1 MRPTTAAGAPLR
13 VPLVLDVPLADV
25 LPDSST
31 STPGESLRW
40 VYGDDVGDRWL
51 DEGTRLDYPTMIRAA
66 HRALGEA
73 GALADVRVVV
83 LAVAVPD
90 LQHDRLLGGFVTHLF
105 GDVPFAF
112 AVTDQGSA
120 GPFTA
125 LRLAH
130 EQLLGTGGRAVVV
143 ALEQCTL
150 PPGGSRRPGRDR
162 VVVIVA
168 DHGPL
173 GRAVDDLV
181 VRRTLGTPLGTGSLV
196 VPLDA
201 GGLPRTESSRR
212 PDPDAC
218 STGVWEVLA
227 RLTADP
233 VIHEAALLAVDE
245 DLDLRYRCEL
255 RLGPV
260 TSALTSTSALE
271 PVGASR

>member
-1 MRPTTAAGAPLR
+1 MRPTTVAGAPLR
-13 VPLVLDVPLADV
+13 IPLVLDVPLADV
-25 LPDSST
+25 LPDSGASM
-31 STPGESLRW
+31 PGESLRW
-40 VYGDDVGDRWL
+40 VYGDDAGDRWL
-51 DEGTRLDYPTMIRAA
+51 DEGTGLDYPTMVRAA

-73 GALADVRVVV
+73 GALDDVRVVV

-90 LQHDRLLGGFVTHLF
+90 LQHERLLGGFVAHLF

-150 PPGGSRRPGRDR
+150 PTDGSRRPGRDR
-162 VVVIVA
+162 VVVVVA

-173 GRAVDDLV
+173 GRTVGDLV
-181 VRRTLGTPLGTGSLV
+181 VRRVPATHPGAGSLV
-196 VPLDA
+196 VLLDA
-201 GGLPRTESSRR
+201 DGR
-212 PDPDAC
+212 PHPDGSHLADPEAY

-227 RLTADP
+227 RLTGDAAVDQR
-233 VIHEAALLAVDE
+233 ALLVADE
-245 DLDLRYRCEL
+245 DLDLRYRSEL

-260 TSALTSTSALE
+260 TDAPTGTPTLE
-271 PVGASR
+271 TVGAA